1 MAMILERLV
10 VSPFESNCWILGCE
24 NAREGV
30 VIDPGDDAE
39 RILEV
44 VNRHSLSLK
53 YAIQTHAHLDHISA
67 ASAVQVETGAKVL
80 IHKAEQFLLDNL
92 PAQASLFGLP
102 APDAPVVNQY
112 IREGEKI
119 HFAGFTLSVIE
130 TPGHSPG
137 SISLELE
144 GAEKLLFT
152 GDALFQGS
160 IGRTDLWGGSYSQLI
175 DSIREKLLPLNDE
188 TVIHPGHGESS
199 TLGTE
204 KRFNPFLQELM

>member
-1 MAMILERLV
+1 MIVERLV

-24 NAREGV
+24 KTREGV

-44 VNRHSLSLK
+44 VNQHTLALK

-67 ASAVQVETGAKVL
+67 TSAIQVETGAEVL
-80 IHKAEQFLLDNL
+80 IHEAEQLLLDNL

-102 APDAPVVNQY
+102 APAVPVVNRY
-112 IREGEKI
+112 IRDGEKI
-119 HFAGFTLSVIE
+119 YFAGYTLSVIE

-175 DSIREKLLPLNDE
+175 DSIREKLFPLDDE
-188 TVIHPGHGESS
+188 MVIHPGHGPSS
-199 TLGTE
+199 TLGAE
-204 KRFNPFLQELM
+204 KRLNPFLQEL

>member
-1 MAMILERLV
+1 MIVERLV

-24 NAREGV
+24 NTREGV
-30 VIDPGDDAE
+30 VIDPGDDPE
-39 RILEV
+39 RIMEV
-44 VNRHSLSLK
+44 VNRHALVLK

-67 ASAVQVETGAKVL
+67 TSTVQAETGAEVL
-80 IHKAEQFLLDNL
+80 IHEAEQLLLDNL

-102 APDAPVVNQY
+102 APAVPVVNRY

-119 HFAGFTLSVIE
+119 GFAGYTLSVIE

-137 SISLELE
+137 SISLELKGE
-144 GAEKLLFT
+144 ENLLFT

-175 DSIREKLLPLNDE
+175 DSIREKLFPLDDE

-199 TLGTE
+199 TLGAE
-204 KRFNPFLQELM
+204 KRLNPFLQEL